1 MADSVTFTLG
11 GSVLTL
17 TSGLKFPIRSPLE
30 ALQATDRTAAGTLQV
45 ETFGA
50 KRQRFELRFRNQPAA
65 EYASLKS
72 WFDTI
77 ANGAANSFTYTDPDA
92 ADHTVR
98 LITNPF
104 DFEETVAGYNG
115 TLLLEEV

>member
-17 TSGLKFPIRSPLE
+17 ASGLKFPIRAPLE
-30 ALQATDRTAAGTLQV
+30 ALQATDRTAAGDLQV
-45 ETFGA
+45 ESFGS
-50 KRQRFELRFRNQPAA
+50 KRQRYELRFRNQPAA
-65 EYASLKS
+65 EYASLKT

-77 ANGAANSFTYTDPDA
+77 ANGAANSFTYTDTAA

-98 LITNPF
+98 LISNPL
-104 DFEETVAGYNG
+104 DFEEDYQGFSG
-115 TLLLEEV
+115 ILLLEEV